1 MLGACKKHPQAYLLY
16 VEDCFLQSDNA
27 DALSANVR
35 PCTFADGEFLLKQ
48 KTSLLFYPSSIRGH
62 SETYYALQLS
72 LSLCNLY
79 ISR

>member
-1 MLGACKKHPQAYLLY
+1 MPYQQMYVRVHLLMA
-16 VEDCFLQSDNA
+16 S
-27 DALSANVR
+27 
-35 PCTFADGEFLLKQ
+35 FLLKQ
-48 KTSLLFYPSSIRGH
+48 KTSLLFYPSSIRGR